1 MGKAADEMRK
11 LVRIWT
17 LLLALVVVA
26 ACMQPKAAYFNS
38 AVDKATQEDV
48 AATFGQPDLT
58 KDLAGGST
66 AWLYRFGPA
75 PVCEGYV
82 LIFGQEKILRD
93 WRQQTC

>member
-1 MGKAADEMRK
+1 MGRVVK
-11 LVRIWT
+11 IWA
-17 LLLALVVVA
+17 LLLALVVLGS
-26 ACMQPKAAYFNS
+26 CMGPRVSYLKS
-38 AVDKATQEDV
+38 AVDNATQQDV
-48 AATFGQPDLT
+48 ATSFGQPDLT

-93 WRQQTC
+93 WRQEAC